1 MSTRSS
7 IAALVLLA
15 SIGLNHSASAS
26 PRSAFEPAPVA
37 LTLPARGRVVSAW
50 LRPHLDRV
58 RSLVGADRARSA
70 DGIAL
75 TGRAVVIGV
84 VDSGFDLAHPDLRA
98 EDGATRVAWMLD
110 YTEAPRGAHPE
121 IEARFAVETPYG
133 RRGSVRSGGELDAAI
148 ASGEAPDDPIGHGT
162 HALSI
167 ALGGGGVAHRYVGVA
182 PEAVAVVVRASLRSD
197 RAEVPEAIAALGAAF
212 VFERAATL
220 AMPAVV
226 SLSLGTHRGAH
237 DGDGPLERDL
247 AALVDG
253 GDARGRALV
262 VSAGNGGGRALH
274 ARVELARGATVP
286 LSLRLGA
293 SYAGVVGVAIASR
306 SPLAVTPMWPDGTE
320 GARVS
325 AGTVRAQRNPRDGSR
340 VSVSNALDGVSPVT
354 GARVVD
360 AVIDGPGG
368 TYTLRLQG
376 DGRVDAWIYLDGN
389 AATAS
394 ELPAFE
400 APYGDES
407 LSVEVPATS
416 PSVVS
421 VGALTTR
428 AQWVDA
434 MGRTNTRTDAIEGTV
449 ASFSARGPSGLWAL
463 KPDLLAPGDAVIAA
477 LSSRAAMSLTGPF
490 SDPHLAVDT
499 THAAASGT
507 SAAAPQVA
515 GALAL
520 LFEENPAATQR
531 ELVAALTAGDTPW
544 SASNGWSTLDIPR
557 ALAALHRRSPR
568 APASAPRSRCAL
580 PEGPVVR
587 GERVVIACRVLDA
600 GGDVTDGSLSAT
612 ASAGRFET
620 PLALGLGRYALGYT
634 APETGDRVTFSVT
647 LDGASWTR
655 GEIALT
661 AGPGTGDV
669 GASGGCSSSKR
680 ASRGGVIAV
689 LLAWLFAWRSRGRL
703 SVSRRA
709 QCQWWW
715 L

>member
-7 IAALVLLA
+7 IAALLTLA

-26 PRSAFEPAPVA
+26 PRPAFDPAPVA
-37 LTLPARGRVVSAW
+37 LTLPARGHVESAW

-58 RSLVGADRARSA
+58 RALVGADRARAA
-70 DGIAL
+70 DGLAL
-75 TGRAVVIGV
+75 TGRSVVIGV
-84 VDSGFDLAHPDLRA
+84 VDSGFDLALLDLRG
-98 EDGATRVAWMLD
+98 EDGSTRVAWMLD
-110 YTEAPRGAHPE
+110 YTESPRGAHPE
-121 IEARFAVETPYG
+121 LEARFAVETPYG
-133 RRGSVRSGGELDAAI
+133 RRGSVRSGAELDAAI
-148 ASGEAPDDPIGHGT
+148 SSGMAPDDPIGHGT

-167 ALGGGGVAHRYVGVA
+167 ALGGGGLAHRYAGIA
-182 PEAVAVVVRASLRSD
+182 PEAVAVVVRASLRRD

-212 VFERAATL
+212 VFDRAASR

-274 ARVELARGATVP
+274 ARVELARGETVP

-293 SYAGVVGVAIASR
+293 PYAGLVGVAIASR
-306 SPLAVTPMWPDGTE
+306 SPLAVTPRWPDGTE
-320 GARVS
+320 GDRVS
-325 AGTVRAQRNPRDGSR
+325 AGSARSQRNPRDGAR
-340 VSVSNALDGVSPVT
+340 VSVSNALDGASPAT

-368 TYTLRLQG
+368 AYTLLLQG
-376 DGRVDAWIYLDGN
+376 EGRVDAWIYLDGN
-389 AATAS
+389 ATTAR

-400 APYGDES
+400 APYGDEG

-434 MGRTNTRTDAIEGTV
+434 MGRANTRTDAIEGTV
-449 ASFSARGPSGLWAL
+449 ARFSARGPSAVWAL
-463 KPDLLAPGDAVIAA
+463 KPDLLAPGDVVIAA
-477 LSSRAAMSLTGPF
+477 LSSRAATSLTGPF
-490 SDPHLAVDT
+490 SDPHLAVDA

-531 ELVAALTAGDTPW
+531 ELVAALMSGDAPW
-544 SASNGWSTLDIPR
+544 SASTGWSTLDIPR
-557 ALAALHRRSPR
+557 ALAALHRTSPR
-568 APASAPRSRCAL
+568 APASALRSRCAL

-600 GGDVTDGSLSAT
+600 NGDVTDGSLAT
-612 ASAGRFET
+612 TVSAGRFEA
-620 PLALGLGRYALGYT
+620 PRALGLGRYALGYT
-634 APETGDRVTFSVT
+634 APETGDHVTFSVT
-647 LDGASWTR
+647 LDGAPWTR
-655 GEIALT
+655 GELALT

-669 GASGGCSSSKR
+669 GASGGCSASKR

-689 LLAWLFAWRSRGRL
+689 LLAWMFVWRSRGRR
-703 SVSRRA
+703 SVSRRV
-709 QCQWWW
+709 QCQ
-715 L
+715 

>member
-7 IAALVLLA
+7 SAAHLLLA
-15 SIGLNHSASAS
+15 SIGLIRSASAS
-26 PRSAFEPAPVA
+26 PRPAFDAAPVS
-37 LTLPARGRVVSAW
+37 LTLPSRRRVDSGW
-50 LRPHLDRV
+50 LRPHLDRA

-70 DGIAL
+70 DGLAL
-75 TGRAVVIGV
+75 AGRRVVIGV
-84 VDSGFDLAHPDLRA
+84 VDSGFDLAHRDLRGD
-98 EDGATRVAWMLD
+98 DGGTRVAWMLD
-110 YTEAPRGAHPE
+110 YAEAPRGAHPE
-121 IEARFAVETPYG
+121 LEARFAVETPYG
-133 RRGSVRSGGELDAAI
+133 RRGSVRSRGDLDAAI
-148 ASGEAPDDPIGHGT
+148 SSGVSPDDPIGHGT

-167 ALGGGGVAHRYVGVA
+167 ALGGGGPARRYVGIA

-212 VFERAATL
+212 VFDRAAAL

-237 DGDGPLERDL
+237 DGDGSLERDL

-274 ARVELARGATVP
+274 ARVELARGATAP
-286 LSLRLGA
+286 LALRLGA
-293 SYAGVVGVAIASR
+293 SYAGVVGVALASR
-306 SPLAVTPMWPDGTE
+306 SPLAVAPRWPDGTE

-325 AGTVRAQRNPRDGSR
+325 AGAARSQRNPRDGSR
-340 VSVSNALDGVSPVT
+340 VSVSNALDGASPAT

-368 TYTLRLQG
+368 TYTLLLQG
-376 DGRVDAWIYLDGN
+376 EGRVDAWIYLDGD

-400 APYGDES
+400 APYGDVGC
-407 LSVEVPATS
+407 SVEVPATS

-421 VGALTTR
+421 VGALTAR
-428 AQWVDA
+428 AQWFDA
-434 MGRTNTRTDAIEGTV
+434 MGRANTRTGAVEGVV
-449 ASFSARGPSGLWAL
+449 ADFSSRGPSAAWAL
-463 KPDLLAPGDAVIAA
+463 KPDLIAPGDVVIAA
-477 LSSRAAMSLTGPF
+477 LSARAAMSLTGPF
-490 SDPHLAVDT
+490 SDPHLAADA
-499 THAAASGT
+499 THAAASGS

-531 ELVAALTAGDTPW
+531 ALVAALTASDAPW
-544 SASNGWSTLDIPR
+544 RASNGWSTLDIPR
-557 ALAALHRRSPR
+557 ALAALHRTSPR
-568 APASAPRSRCAL
+568 AAASALRSRCAL
-580 PEGPVVR
+580 PEEALVR
-587 GERVVIACRVLDA
+587 GERAVIACRVLDA

-612 ASAGRFET
+612 ASAGRFDA
-620 PLALGLGRYALGYT
+620 PLSLGLGRYALGYT

-647 LDGASWTR
+647 LDGAPWMR
-655 GEIALT
+655 GEVALT
-661 AGPGTGDV
+661 AGPGADDV
-669 GASGGCSSSKR
+669 GASGGCSTSNR
-680 ASRGGVIAV
+680 APRGGTYA
-689 LLAWLFAWRSRGRL
+689 LLALVAWAAT
-703 SVSRRA
+703 RRRV